1 MFGVSALATVSVEEI
16 SSMIDTPKMFQFYF
30 HKDRGLND
38 SCLERAKAAKFD
50 VMALTVDTIT
60 GGNRERDLRTGFTS
74 PLNLLYLVYS
84 VLLRNQWGDKL
95 SYKGKFELP
104 HLQDFVK
111 EGTSTNSSIGNYFS
125 TMLDQ
130 SMNWNDAEKLCS
142 KWGGILL

>member
-16 SSMIDTPKMFQFYF
+16 SSLIDTPKMFQFYF

-74 PLNLLYLVYS
+74 PP
-84 VLLRNQWGDKL
+84 KL
-95 SYKGKFELP
+95 TLASL
-104 HLQDFVK
+104 
-111 EGTSTNSSIGNYFS
+111 FS
-125 TMLDQ
+125 FATKPM
-130 SMNWNDAEKLCS
+130 WE
-142 KWGGILL
+142 